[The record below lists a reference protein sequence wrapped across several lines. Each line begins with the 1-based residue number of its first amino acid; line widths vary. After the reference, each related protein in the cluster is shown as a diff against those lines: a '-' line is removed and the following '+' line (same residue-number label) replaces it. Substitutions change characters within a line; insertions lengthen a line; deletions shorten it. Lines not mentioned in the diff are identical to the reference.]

1 MQQNYVFREEM
12 NLYRI
17 VLASLLP
24 FCQAWRVE
32 VEPFEN
38 IPMYSKQNLTFKLEM
53 ENGMIYTSVTPPSAQ
68 LNNNVD
74 SFNQYIGCV
83 L

>member
-24 FCQAWRVE
+24 LCQAWRVE

-38 IPMYSKQNLTFKLEM
+38 IPMYSKQNITFKLEM
-53 ENGMIYTSVTPPSAQ
+53 ENGMLYSIHHVIDRS
-68 LNNNVD
+68 L
-74 SFNQYIGCV
+74 YICIK
-83 L
+83 LKAFI

>member
-1 MQQNYVFREEM
+1 M

-53 ENGMIYTSVTPPSAQ
+53 ENGITSYMYR
-68 LNNNVD
+68 VD
-74 SFNQYIGCV
+74 QKKVCSQKSKIGHGGGF
-83 L
+83 LEKKIHDQ

>member
-1 MQQNYVFREEM
+1 MFTSEMEWVEWVWASLQQNYVFREEM

-53 ENGMIYTSVTPPSAQ
+53 ENGM
-68 LNNNVD
+68 
-74 SFNQYIGCV
+74 
-83 L
+83 

>member
-1 MQQNYVFREEM
+1 MFTSEMEWVEWVWASLQQNYVFREEM

-32 VEPFEN
+32 VEPLEN

-53 ENGMIYTSVTPPSAQ
+53 ENGM
-68 LNNNVD
+68 
-74 SFNQYIGCV
+74 
-83 L
+83 

>member
-1 MQQNYVFREEM
+1 M

-53 ENGMIYTSVTPPSAQ
+53 ENGMYCILLACMHVKLHYFVHTWIDADVK
-68 LNNNVD
+68 
-74 SFNQYIGCV
+74 SFLIN
-83 L
+83 LHR

>member
-53 ENGMIYTSVTPPSAQ
+53 ENGMYRSVHH
-68 LNNNVD
+68 LHR
-74 SFNQYIGCV
+74 YIIM
-83 L
+83 LKDF

>member
-17 VLASLLP
+17 VLASLFP

-53 ENGMIYTSVTPPSAQ
+53 ENGMYRSVHY
-68 LNNNVD
+68 LHR
-74 SFNQYIGCV
+74 YIIM
-83 L
+83 LKDF